1 MSNIKKEIEEKE
13 NELMNLLREKVDRLK
28 AKRKTI
34 RVRGN
39 LRPNDGSMDSET
51 GKPIKDDSDE

>member
-13 NELMNLLREKVDRLK
+13 DEVMDLLKQKITRLK
-28 AKRKTI
+28 ANRRTI

-39 LRPNDGSMDSET
+39 LRPNDGSIDEQT
-51 GKPIKDDSDE
+51 GRKIKDDDD